1 MIKRLLIATAIITAA
16 SSGMTNAQCVP
27 DPTITVPGIYPDS
40 ATGLVSGV
48 VGVPYNEVIQ
58 AKVLTDTSLNGLPVI
73 ISNITLSGV
82 SGLPPG
88 LTYSCTPSSCVF
100 PGGSNGCL
108 LISGTPTTAGT
119 FPIVVELTANGTIF
133 GIPAPPQTTTLDYY
147 FITIDVNSGISVN
160 NSAVNFSIAGNNPN
174 PASGYTDVNFTTPIA
189 GDFTI
194 RLFNM
199 IGKEV
204 LKENIRGMAG
214 MNTTRINLEDV
225 TPGVYMISVENGTSV
240 VTRRMIVSKK

>member
-1 MIKRLLIATAIITAA
+1 MIKRLLFAAVILTAA
-16 SSGMTNAQCVP
+16 TNGTVNAQCVP

-40 ATGLVSGV
+40 ATGLAGGV
-48 VGVPYNEVIQ
+48 VGVPYTQVIQ
-58 AKVLTDTSLNGLPVI
+58 ARVLTDTSLNGLPVI

-119 FPIVVELTANGTIF
+119 YPIVVELTANGTIF
-133 GIPAPPQTTTLDYY
+133 GIPAPPQTSTLNYY
-147 FITIDVNSGISVN
+147 SIFIDVNSGISVTPT
-160 NSAVNFSIAGNNPN
+160 ALNFEIAGNNPN
-174 PASGYTDVNFTTPIA
+174 PASNYTDLNFTTPIA

-214 MNTTRINLEDV
+214 INTTRLNLEDV
-225 TPGVYMISVENGTSV
+225 APGVYMISVENGTSV

>member
-1 MIKRLLIATAIITAA
+1 MIKRLLFAA
-16 SSGMTNAQCVP
+16 SILTASFNGNLYAQCVP

-48 VGVPYNEVIQ
+48 VGVPYTEVIQ
-58 AKVLTDTSLNGLPVI
+58 ARVLTDTSLNGLPVI

-88 LTYSCTPSSCVF
+88 LTYACTPSSCVF

-147 FITIDVNSGISVN
+147 SITIDVNSGISVN
-160 NSAVNFSIAGNNPN
+160 SGAVTFGISGNNPN
-174 PASGYTDVNFTTPIA
+174 PAANFTDVNFTTPIA

-204 LKENIRGMAG
+204 LKENVRGMAG
-214 MNTTRINLEDV
+214 TNTTRLNLEDV
-225 TPGVYMISVENGTSV
+225 TPGVYMISIENGTSV